1 MSKLSKLV
9 VTIIMVSSFAFSQ
22 QGQTLMNGGFSY
34 SKASGSDSMMKLFV
48 EYGGFVS
55 DNFLLSG
62 TATYEDEL
70 VYNDDI
76 GGFEVDGDTTFEL
89 GVDYFIT
96 EKWHVGIRHNEGYE
110 DEALRVGMF
119 MPFKESGNVYLHP
132 HVVRWLDGK
141 VNHVN
146 IGLSLWF

>member
-22 QGQTLMNGGFSY
+22 QGQTLMNGAFNY
-34 SKASGSDSMMKLFV
+34 TKAKDVDAEMALSL

-55 DNFLLSG
+55 DSWLLSG
-62 TATYEDEL
+62 AVMYED
-70 VYNDDI
+70 D
-76 GGFEVDGDTTFEL
+76 GFDSDTMFEL

-96 EKWHVGIRHNEGYE
+96 EKWHVGIRHNETYE

-132 HVVRWLDGK
+132 HFVRWMDREE
-141 VNHVN
+141 NQIN